1 MQNIILHATTMILR
15 GRGEG
20 YLVQGVV
27 WMVVWLV
34 VGVSKKTE
42 KPRKPEKNLK
52 KPNREKKW
60 IKPIRILKKPTSGSV
75 SVL

>member
-42 KPRKPEKNLK
+42 KPRKL
-52 KPNREKKW
+52 EKKTR
-60 IKPIRILKKPTSGSV
+60 KNRTAKKNR
-75 SVL
+75 LEF